1 MMNYSGLEQKISRLD
16 YLLAAVAPLL
26 GVFVLWGPRILNG
39 ENIYLGAVQEQYYL
53 LGQYSFDH
61 LIRNEFSAHQFPLW
75 NPNNALGAPLLGNM
89 LSAAFYPLKV
99 FLYFWPGLAAY
110 ELYVIFRFELA
121 GFFSYILGR
130 KLKLSIAG
138 SLIVLFGFCF
148 SGYFQF
154 YLNENYLNADFLL
167 PLLILL
173 AMKIARSK
181 NKKWPVLAALCLFA
195 LFNSGHP
202 EAIFYNWLFMVLS
215 VFGFS
220 LAADRKGRREAAAR
234 FGLANV
240 AAIFLSLP
248 LILTFLEYWVRGY
261 HFHLPGA
268 GLYHY
273 SIQEFLSVFSPWFF
287 GPSKAGAAFFHA
299 PALGGKISGL
309 IPGYEQS
316 SLPWLSPSLGI
327 IFLPLLALAFMSLK
341 RIPAIFRVWSAWLIF
356 FLGFSF
362 GLPIFHLLGLVFP
375 FSLSGNFK
383 HPWPGLI
390 LCASLL
396 SGWVIDKIWSRE
408 IPVWKILFALM
419 ASAALLLV
427 FFPFQQ
433 AGTTLNPEVLLEL
446 CLSILFFGW
455 VLFARG
461 SGGAETLGAGILIG
475 LILFSG
481 LLRNLWQAPVY
492 PDYNLSRLRQSRIF
506 NSVRKDNLQRF
517 YFEREVF
524 PANINQLLDLAGL
537 SVMDGVNHKKFVE
550 LVNYINGHNRE
561 QAFEY
566 WYNKVGYLEVMPEK
580 VESSLLDLCAVKYVI
595 TRTPLPY
602 NRSVERILETGDMLA
617 PSEKHIGLAYFPEQ
631 KAFAK
636 TLFQHPASRIK
647 GNRCSLK
654 DLNGFRGVPE
664 YCQSLERDCIHVF
677 SLSFFPR
684 IQAEA
689 VVKEPDGVW
698 FMAAH
703 SGDDHKSKLGYA
715 RYIFPKKHARENNL
729 ARVKL
734 NVPACDAFFL
744 VTLPGNNSDYDW
756 SGWMDLRVDEPETL
770 ERLILLGSDQFWFYE
785 NGQAL
790 PRFFMAQSGEW
801 EQEGTGPAKSGRDLS
816 NEVVFFKEATDEAR
830 KSQNFS
836 ETEIKVISYSSQSY
850 VLEAATADAG
860 WLSISQIFYP
870 GWRAFVDGAEK
881 RLEPASFLSA
891 LELPAGKHRIE
902 IVYQPWSFRIALY
915 FSLTAFFSLLALAL
929 IKVKKPEQI

>member
-1 MMNYSGLEQKISRLD
+1 MNHSGPEQKISRIE
-16 YLLAAVAPLL
+16 YLLAALAPLF
-26 GVFVLWGPRILNG
+26 GVLVLWGPRILNG

-61 LIRNEFSAHQFPLW
+61 LIRNEFSAGQFPLW

-99 FLYFWPGLAAY
+99 FLYLWPGLAAY
-110 ELYVIFRFELA
+110 ELYVIFRFWLA

-130 KLKLSIAG
+130 KLKLSITG
-138 SLIVLFGFCF
+138 SLVVLFGFCF

-154 YLNENYLNADFLL
+154 FLNENYLNADFLL
-167 PLLILL
+167 PLLVLL
-173 AMKIARSK
+173 GMKIAGSK
-181 NKKWPVLAALCLFA
+181 SKKWPVLAALCLFA

-202 EAIFYNWLFMVLS
+202 EAIFYDWLFMVLS
-215 VFGFS
+215 VSGFS
-220 LAADRKGRREAAAR
+220 LAADKKERRAIAAR
-234 FGLANV
+234 FGLAN
-240 AAIFLSLP
+240 AAAVFLSLP

-273 SIQEFLSVFSPWFF
+273 SIKEFLAVFSPWFF
-287 GPSKAGAAFFHA
+287 GPGKAGAAFFHA
-299 PALGGKISGL
+299 PTLGGKISGW
-309 IPGYEQS
+309 IPGYQQS
-316 SLPWLSPSLGI
+316 SLPWLCPGLGMV
-327 IFLPLLALAFMSLK
+327 FLPLLVLAFMSLRK
-341 RIPAIFRVWSAWLIF
+341 TPAIFRAWSAWLIF

-362 GLPIFHLLGLVFP
+362 GLPVFHLLGLVFP

-396 SGWVIDKIWSRE
+396 SGRVIDKIWSRE
-408 IPVWKILFALM
+408 TPVWKILLALM
-419 ASAALLLV
+419 VSAALLLL

-433 AGTTLNPEVLLEL
+433 AGTALNPEVLLEL

-455 VLFARG
+455 ALFARG
-461 SGGAETLGAGILIG
+461 SGGAQTLGAGLLIG
-475 LILFSG
+475 LMLFSG
-481 LLRNLWQAPVY
+481 LLRNTWQEPIY
-492 PDYNLSRLRQSRIF
+492 PDYNLSRLRQSRLF
-506 NSVRKDNLQRF
+506 NQVRKDSLQRF

-524 PANINQLLDLAGL
+524 PANINQLLDLAAL

-550 LVNYINGHNRE
+550 LVNYINGHTRE

-580 VESSLLDLCAVKYVI
+580 AESSLLDLCAVKYVI

-602 NRSVERILETGDMLA
+602 NRSVERILETADMLA
-617 PSEKHIGLAYFPEQ
+617 PSARHIGLAYFPEQ
-631 KAFAK
+631 RAFAK
-636 TLFQHPASRIK
+636 TLFQHPASRVQ

-654 DLNGFRGVPE
+654 DLNGFRGVPA
-664 YCQSLERDCIHVF
+664 YCGSSRADCIQIF

-698 FMAAH
+698 FMAAR
-703 SGDDHKSKLGYA
+703 SDRRHKSKLEYA
-715 RYIFPKKHARENNL
+715 RHVFPQKHARENNL

-734 NVPACDAFFL
+734 NLPACEAFFL

-756 SGWMDLRVDEPETL
+756 SGWVDLRVDEPEAL
-770 ERLILLGSDQFWFYE
+770 ARLTLLGSDQFWFYKNE
-785 NGQAL
+785 QAL
-790 PRFFMAQSGEW
+790 PMFFMAESGQW
-801 EQEGTGPAKSGRDLS
+801 EKEDAGVERPGKDLS
-816 NEVVFFKEATDEAR
+816 NEVVFFKEAVEEAR
-830 KSQNFS
+830 KSRDFA
-836 ETEIKVISYSSQSY
+836 EDEIRVISHSSQSY
-850 VLEAATADAG
+850 RLVVEVAEPG

-870 GWRAFVDGAEK
+870 GWRVFVDGAEK
-881 RLEPASFLSA
+881 RLEPASFFSA
-891 LELPAGKHRIE
+891 LELPAGKHRVE
-902 IVYQPWSFRIALY
+902 IVYRPRSFRIALY
-915 FSLTAFFSLLALAL
+915 FSLAAFLSLLALAL
-929 IKVKKPEQI
+929 IKVRKTEQI